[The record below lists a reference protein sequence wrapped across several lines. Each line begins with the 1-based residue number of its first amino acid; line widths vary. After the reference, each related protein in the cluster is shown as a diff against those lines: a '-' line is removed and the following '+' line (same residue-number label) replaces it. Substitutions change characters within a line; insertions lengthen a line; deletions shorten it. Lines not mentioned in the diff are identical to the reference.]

1 MWPRSRTQHL
11 SCDLDHPT
19 SSLKQL
25 QFRSD
30 DLVPIHRLS
39 TLPHN
44 CEISINTFLST
55 NVIFLRVR
63 NCLPCPQFDRVARTP
78 VAHESHEMILT
89 MRDDALCTKI
99 SNSAVLMGE
108 HSDACQCSRWVLY
121 YAKLVVIEVTKLT
134 SWWSGQGQWGPWL
147 QSWQWP
153 RLAGLGQARRRC
165 DTHCPCC
172 CQTSWPQSQ
181 IWCHCNINNIRY
193 CHKAKYGATAT

>member
-1 MWPRSRTQHL
+1 M
-11 SCDLDHPT
+11 SCDLYHPP

-30 DLVPIHRLS
+30 DRPSI
-39 TLPHN
+39 LPHN

-63 NCLPCPQFDRVARTP
+63 NCLPCPQFDRVAKP

-99 SNSAVLMGE
+99 SNSAVLVGE
-108 HSDACQCSRWVLY
+108 RSAACQSSRCVLHY
-121 YAKLVVIEVTKLT
+121 TILVVIEVTKLM
-134 SWWSGQGQWGPWL
+134 SWWSAQGQWVPWR

-153 RLAGLGQARRRC
+153 RLAGPGQARQRC
-165 DTHCPCC
+165 DRHCPCC
-172 CQTSWPQSQ
+172 FQTSLPQSQ
-181 IWCHCNINNIRY
+181 IWCHCNINNILY